1 MPTEI
6 TRLSAPAT
14 RHYRERRIDPLTI
27 AAIALFVLLHLVSGV
42 MLERSHARA
51 GLEVPS
57 LAALDDEATTCASA
71 VKPETPALPYD

>member
-1 MPTEI
+1 
-6 TRLSAPAT
+6 
-14 RHYRERRIDPLTI
+14 
-27 AAIALFVLLHLVSGV
+27 